1 MNLVDRI
8 ENYWSKR
15 SDDFFDLRI
24 EELKSD
30 KRQLWQDEIIA
41 NLPDKEHLKI
51 LDVGCGPGF
60 FSVILASLGH
70 DVIGIDLTE
79 SMIQKADEI
88 ADMLDYNIDFR
99 VMNAQELDFDDEE
112 FDVVISRNLTWTLPD
127 IEQAYKEWYRVLK
140 KDGVLLNFDAD
151 YGKVCLEEEMK
162 SLGEEHSH
170 NMMDKSMV
178 NECDAIK
185 QELEISKRR
194 RPMWDKKFL
203 QDIGFGECK
212 TDCEIS
218 GRVYKIKDDF
228 YNPTPMFKVCA
239 IKSR

>member
-51 LDVGCGPGF
+51 LDVGCGTGF
-60 FSVILASLGH
+60 FSVILLSLGH

-88 ADMLDYNIDFR
+88 ADILDYDIDFR
-99 VMNAQELDFDDEE
+99 VMNAIC
-112 FDVVISRNLTWTLPD
+112 V
-127 IEQAYKEWYRVLK
+127 
-140 KDGVLLNFDAD
+140 
-151 YGKVCLEEEMK
+151 
-162 SLGEEHSH
+162 
-170 NMMDKSMV
+170 
-178 NECDAIK
+178 
-185 QELEISKRR
+185 
-194 RPMWDKKFL
+194 
-203 QDIGFGECK
+203 
-212 TDCEIS
+212 
-218 GRVYKIKDDF
+218 
-228 YNPTPMFKVCA
+228 
-239 IKSR
+239 